1 MPGSRVK
8 NNCLG
13 GTSRTLIARWRHDGS
28 AKRRTCTLDTAPSGS
43 AHPKHASQMEVPSP
57 DDQDK
62 VGRGA
67 GGGTHAA
74 EKNIGCGDGHTRAA
88 VRRHSTRDVGQR
100 VEVTAGG
107 AGAAE
112 R

>member
-57 DDQDK
+57 DDQDEELVEARTQQK
-62 VGRGA
+62 KHLLWRRTHEGGR
-67 GGGTHAA
+67 TAA
-74 EKNIGCGDGHTRAA
+74 QHPRRRPASRSDCRGCWRC
-88 VRRHSTRDVGQR
+88 
-100 VEVTAGG
+100 
-107 AGAAE
+107 
-112 R
+112 